1 MPLRPDPSR
10 HRPRAPHDP
19 YFGEIDAVPLLDAAQ
34 ERQLAYRI
42 ADGDRQARE
51 HLVRA
56 NLRLVVAVAR
66 NYVGKGLE
74 LPDLIAEGNL
84 GLLRAVE
91 GFDPAMNT
99 RFSTYASYWIRQS
112 IQRALVNS
120 GKAIR
125 IPLYAAQ
132 LLTEWRRATVD
143 LQERLGRAPTRDEVA
158 AHLRL
163 SPRKLA
169 IVREALRVQRV
180 TARGKGG
187 EDRWSVLDTITD
199 PSTEGSAGRAEGGDE
214 LRRVLEL
221 VGGLAERQA
230 SILRLRFGL
239 GGEAP
244 RTLAEVG
251 ELLGLTRERVRQL
264 EKQALAELR
273 GRMGP
278 SAP

>member
-42 ADGDRQARE
+42 ADGDREARE

-132 LLTEWRRATVD
+132 LLTEWRRATVE
-143 LQERLGRAPTRDEVA
+143 LQERLGRAPTRDELA

-180 TARGKGG
+180 TARGKVG
-187 EDRWSVLDTITD
+187 EDKWSVLDTITD
-199 PSTEGSAGRAEGGDE
+199 PSTEGSAGRAEGSDE

-273 GRMGP
+273 GRMGTL
-278 SAP
+278 AP